1 MVEYTINPLIYQYIG
16 FKLIQLF
23 EILVEVCLSVI
34 GEIGRVRVKEYGDF
48 KEKGFILCLD

>member
-34 GEIGRVRVKEYGDF
+34 GEIGRVRVKGEWGL
-48 KEKGFILCLD
+48 KGEGFYFMS